1 MYALIVGLLFQ
12 GINTSVKEQV
22 TSTYMANIGLHVLGV
37 QNGLTLGSG
46 LALFLYRLLKEV
58 FADCSTP
65 AQLFILSFRRND
77 NDD

>member
-1 MYALIVGLLFQ
+1 
-12 GINTSVKEQV
+12 
-22 TSTYMANIGLHVLGV
+22 MANIGLHVLGV